1 MKARHKKLI
10 LIVGG
15 VAVLTTAG
23 LLILNAFRD
32 NLVFF
37 LSPTEVLEGK
47 APARGTFRVGGLVE
61 KGSVKKSADGLKVDF
76 TVTDLNKRIAIHYE
90 GILPDLFKE
99 GQGIVAQGRMAQRN
113 RDGDHRFIADEVLA
127 KHDENYM
134 PPEVAKSLKQALP
147 VETPPPAQPPRP
159 SGTRPQSAP

>member
-1 MKARHKKLI
+1 MKVRHKKLI

-15 VAVLTTAG
+15 VTLLTIAG
-23 LLILNAFRD
+23 LLILNAFRN

-37 LSPTEVLEGK
+37 ISPTEVLEGK

-61 KGSVKKSADGLKVDF
+61 RGSVKKSADGLKVDF

-99 GQGIVAQGRMAQRN
+99 GQGIVAQGRMADDQ
-113 RDGDHRFIADEVLA
+113 RFIADEVLA

-147 VETPPPAQPPRP
+147 VEIPAPAQPPRP
-159 SGTRPQSAP
+159 SGTRPQPAS